1 MLALRCLGSVP
12 LLRRHAAAA
21 AERELL
27 QLAEE
32 QNTPL
37 ELELAFVEDAL
48 AAKNGGELDKSA
60 NMIADRAVALWA
72 ERVKREPERAGQ
84 GKGTVALAM
93 FSMAFAKP
101 VVEEKLAAAFPG
113 RAPPVL
119 TSPDSAVMKLR
130 RLIEEGSS

>member
-1 MLALRCLGSVP
+1 M
-12 LLRRHAAAA
+12 
-21 AERELL
+21 
-27 QLAEE
+27 AEE

-37 ELELAFVEDAL
+37 ELELAFVEEAL

-60 NMIADRAVALWA
+60 SMIADRAVALWA

-119 TSPDSAVMKLR
+119 TSPDSAVAKLR
-130 RLIEEGSS
+130 RLIEAASSD